1 MVSTDYYQAMKSKGI
16 VMLSST
22 PELKKQNI
30 PANLNEYEM
39 K

>member
-22 PELKKQNI
+22 PEFTKTKYCCK
-30 PANLNEYEM
+30 P
-39 K
+39 